1 MWPFLSSHAAHPLRA
16 RVPLDT
22 LHGER
27 WELTADSRPLVK
39 VRNTHHLAARSLAE
53 GKKDVEVSL
62 ITGYTPARIGQL
74 KDDPSFQELLAY
86 YKSQV
91 ESKWLSVQ
99 ERLASIGLAVSEE
112 MMSRF
117 EEDPSRFS
125 NEELRRWFE
134 TTMDRSGNGP
144 SATRNVNIQSKNA
157 SLLLIEKIKRETED
171 SSQVRQIAAE

>member
-1 MWPFLSSHAAHPLRA
+1 MRDLDIDELVDLALPRKRTRDGASAPTFLREIQEEDFVILNSSR
-16 RVPLDT
+16 
-22 LHGER
+22 
-27 WELTADSRPLVK
+27 ELTADSRPLVK

-117 EEDPSRFS
+117 
-125 NEELRRWFE
+125 
-134 TTMDRSGNGP
+134 
-144 SATRNVNIQSKNA
+144 
-157 SLLLIEKIKRETED
+157 
-171 SSQVRQIAAE
+171 